1 MQKLISLVVL
11 LCSTFVFAAEDSM
24 YNFSWLDQ
32 DKEVYVLQNR
42 KFRKKGSVYIGGT
55 YGRALSG
62 AFIDSSE
69 INVMAGFFFNENW
82 GIELSYT
89 DAEGTENK
97 TSDSVKSQGAKP
109 FYRKVDK
116 ATSAMLMWS
125 PFYSKINT
133 FNKIFYYD
141 WMFGL
146 GMANVDTIDNRN
158 IFLGGSSANVETK
171 ESLSGVTWM
180 TALRFYISPSWSARL
195 DFRALHINSDF
206 VVGDESDQTESEK
219 RWSHY
224 YNFNVGLNY
233 TF

>member
-1 MQKLISLVVL
+1 MQKLISLIVL
-11 LCSTFVFAAEDSM
+11 LCSTIVFAAEDSM
-24 YNFSWLDQ
+24 YNFSWLDK

-42 KFRKKGSVYIGGT
+42 KFRKKGSVYVGGT
-55 YGRALSG
+55 YGRSLSG

-69 INVMAGFFFNENW
+69 VNMIAGFFFNENW

-89 DAEGTENK
+89 NADGSENK

-109 FYRKVDK
+109 FYRKIDT
-116 ATSAMLMWS
+116 ASSAMLMWS

-146 GMANVDTIDNRN
+146 GMANVNTIDNRN
-158 IFLGGSSANVETK
+158 IFVGGSQANVETE
-171 ESLSGVTWM
+171 ESLSGLTWM

-195 DFRALHINSDF
+195 DFRAIHLNADF
-206 VVGDESDQTESEK
+206 VVGDESDETENEK